1 MKSTED
7 FAMLKALNVTKRFGE
22 LKAVN
27 DLSFEVHQGQIFGI
41 AGPNGAGKSTVFNLI
56 TGIYDYEGRIEF
68 DGRFITGMPPYR
80 IAKAGIART
89 FQIPQTFP
97 SLSVQKSISV
107 GSRFGAA
114 GGLDPA
120 YVDEVIRF
128 VDLEHE
134 RFQSTG
140 LLTLLGKKKLMI
152 GASLATKPKIL
163 MLDEPMAGC
172 NATEIRSLM
181 DLIAKINQDLGITI
195 IIIEHFMKVL
205 TELTESLLIIESGR
219 KILQD
224 EPAKVVCYYGESHVL
239 LDVSID
245 VNQGEVVVML
255 GPNGHGK
262 STLLKSVCG
271 LVENVTALTARL
283 PRKSSTWALS
293 TFLKIGNFS
302 PI

>member
-1 MKSTED
+1 
-7 FAMLKALNVTKRFGE
+7 MLKASNVTKRFGE

-27 DLSFEVHQGQIFGI
+27 DLSFEVQQGQIFGI

-56 TGIYDYEGRIEF
+56 TGFYNYEGKIEF
-68 DGRFITGMPPYR
+68 DGRDITGMPPYR

-107 GSRFGAA
+107 GSRFGSAA
-114 GGLDPA
+114 GLDPA

-172 NATEIRSLM
+172 NATEIKSLM
-181 DLIAKINQDLGITI
+181 ELIAKINQELGITI

-205 TELTESLLIIESGR
+205 TELTEILLIIESGR
-219 KILQD
+219 KICQD
-224 EPAKVVCYYGESHVL
+224 EPAKVTSDPKVIECY
-239 LDVSID
+239 
-245 VNQGEVVVML
+245 L
-255 GPNGHGK
+255 GDPNA
-262 STLLKSVCG
+262 
-271 LVENVTALTARL
+271 E
-283 PRKSSTWALS
+283 RK
-293 TFLKIGNFS
+293 
-302 PI
+302 